1 MKARHDGRCDRCNKP
16 IHRGIHDVAR
26 IVGWLID
33 HHVQTA
39 NRKATR

>member
-1 MKARHDGRCDRCNKP
+1 MSRALLAVVSL
-16 IHRGIHDVAR
+16 I
-26 IVGWLID
+26 GWLID

>member
-1 MKARHDGRCDRCNKP
+1 MTRALLALAGL
-16 IHRGIHDVAR
+16 I
-26 IVGWLID
+26 GWRLID

>member
-1 MKARHDGRCDRCNKP
+1 MMRRLVHA
-16 IHRGIHDVAR
+16 AATL
-26 IVGWLID
+26 VGWLID